1 MQSRPL
7 RLKKSWKMD
16 NARTPRFNRFSIL
29 RKARE
34 IAVQEKETHLPRG
47 LRRLLGA
54 HTAGGGGQGDLPTGE
69 TNYSVETSA

>member
-1 MQSRPL
+1 M
-7 RLKKSWKMD
+7 
-16 NARTPRFNRFSIL
+16 
-29 RKARE
+29 
-34 IAVQEKETHLPRG
+34 QEKETHLPRG